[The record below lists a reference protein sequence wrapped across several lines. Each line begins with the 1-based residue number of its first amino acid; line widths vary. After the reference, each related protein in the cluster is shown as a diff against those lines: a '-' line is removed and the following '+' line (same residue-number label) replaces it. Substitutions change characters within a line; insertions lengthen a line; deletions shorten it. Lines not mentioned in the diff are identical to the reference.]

1 MKLLYNSY
9 GYILLYA
16 PVWARSTFHAI
27 GTSRHAKGAPAQYHT
42 ATPHGTCGECR
53 NQTMKNMFLQIL
65 LRLGSVLGHTYKFDR
80 GHTATNSLVKVRRWD
95 PMGTPRLLGKRLYVA
110 GRGKHGMPCVRYVQ
124 KEVRSKPFLFQF
136 HFHFHLLL
144 LPVYSLHS
152 TSVHCTPLRSHRFS
166 LSIVP
171 TGLVST
177 CLLSTSRFFST
188 TSVQSTVS
196 SVT

>member
-1 MKLLYNSY
+1 M
-9 GYILLYA
+9 
-16 PVWARSTFHAI
+16 RF
-27 GTSRHAKGAPAQYHT
+27 
-42 ATPHGTCGECR
+42 
-53 NQTMKNMFLQIL
+53 
-65 LRLGSVLGHTYKFDR
+65 GSVLGHTYKFDR

-95 PMGTPRLLGKRLYVA
+95 PMGTPRLLGKRSCVA

-136 HFHFHLLL
+136 HFHFHILL
-144 LPVYSLHS
+144 LPVHSLHS

-171 TGLVST
+171 TPLVST